1 MGDNTQLQLFRVYKT
16 CWEMLKDRGYMVG
29 DEKLAMTLDDFENS
43 FGTGD
48 AVRDSLTIVAARQG
62 DSQDQIIIF
71 FVSEEKLGVTKLQE
85 YIERMKEDG
94 IYRGILILQKKL
106 SGPASTERN
115 LVKNIFRIE
124 DFLESELVINIT
136 KHCMVPKHKL
146 LTPDEKDTLLKR
158 YKVKE
163 TQLPRIQLSDPVA
176 KYLGMERG
184 EVVRIV
190 RPSETAGRYVTY
202 RYCI

>member
-1 MGDNTQLQLFRVYKT
+1 MQ
-16 CWEMLKDRGYMVG
+16 
-29 DEKLAMTLDDFENS
+29 
-43 FGTGD
+43 
-48 AVRDSLTIVAARQG
+48 
-62 DSQDQIIIF
+62 
-71 FVSEEKLGVTKLQE
+71 
-85 YIERMKEDG
+85 
-94 IYRGILILQKKL
+94 
-106 SGPASTERN
+106 
-115 LVKNIFRIE
+115 
-124 DFLESELVINIT
+124 FLEAELLVNIT
-136 KHCMVPKHKL
+136 KHVMVPKHSVL
-146 LTPDEKDTLLKR
+146 SPDDKETLLRR

>member
-1 MGDNTQLQLFRVYKT
+1 MQ
-16 CWEMLKDRGYMVG
+16 
-29 DEKLAMTLDDFENS
+29 S
-43 FGTGD
+43 
-48 AVRDSLTIVAARQG
+48 
-62 DSQDQIIIF
+62 
-71 FVSEEKLGVTKLQE
+71 VTNVMQ
-85 YIERMKEDG
+85 
-94 IYRGILILQKKL
+94 
-106 SGPASTERN
+106 
-115 LVKNIFRIE
+115 
-124 DFLESELVINIT
+124 FLETELLVNIT
-136 KHCMVPKHKL
+136 KHVMVPKHTVLSREDKESL
-146 LTPDEKDTLLKR
+146 LLR